1 MSRIAV
7 LADDLVNQIAAGEV
21 VERPASAVK
30 ELVENALDAGA
41 RQVAVEADRGGLA
54 RLLVTDDGCG
64 MEPGDARLALERHA
78 TSKIRSFQDLAAV
91 GTLGFRGEALP
102 SIASVSR
109 LTLTTSPDG
118 SGLGTRVVADRGGEP
133 FAAPSRAPKGTS
145 VLVEDLFG
153 NVPARRKFLKSV
165 EAETRAIVRT
175 VTTQALARPEVAFR
189 LDADGRPLVDLP
201 ATDGAVSRFSELLFR
216 SGLRQVTP
224 LDHDGWGMR
233 LTGAVSRP
241 ETTFASRTHQW
252 LFVNGRA
259 VKDPSVSHAATLA
272 SREALRDDRHP
283 AFVLFLTVDPTLCD
297 VNVHPQKL
305 EVRFREPAAIHSLV
319 HRALLA
325 ALGGAKTAVPIP
337 GGSFASPAAERS
349 SPGGPGPGYG
359 TLPSGAAGALAEAI
373 GIYGASQDVQA
384 PLLAGVPRASAGAY
398 ADGTRAA
405 SPLGGLRLLGQYR
418 ESFLVAESA
427 EGLVLVDQHVAHER
441 VRYERIRAR
450 LATRDL
456 PSQQLLMP
464 VTFEASPEEAV
475 CLRGADDLLA
485 AAGFVVSEL
494 SGRSFL
500 VSSAPLDCASSAV
513 VPSLRDFL
521 ARLLE
526 LPETSTGASA
536 DVRRDAL
543 AASLACRGA
552 ITINTRL
559 VAEEAVRL
567 LLDLSACA
575 DPYTCPHGRPILL
588 SLAHGELVKRFG
600 RSS

>member
-1 MSRIAV
+1 VSRIAV

-41 RQVAVEADRGGLA
+41 RQVAVEADRGGLG

-118 SGLGTRVVADRGGEP
+118 SGLGTRVVADRGAEP
-133 FAAPSRAPKGTS
+133 FAAPSRAPRGTS

-175 VTTQALARPEVAFR
+175 VTTQALARPDVAFR

-201 ATDGAVSRFSELLFR
+201 ATDGAVSRFTELLFR

-325 ALGGAKTAVPIP
+325 ALGGAKTAVPLT
-337 GGSFASPAAERS
+337 GGSLTAAGPAW
-349 SPGGPGPGYG
+349 GYG
-359 TLPSGAAGALAEAI
+359 ERATGAAGPAGAAGALAEAI
-373 GIYGASQDVQA
+373 GIYGEAQA
-384 PLLAGVPRASAGAY
+384 MPGPLLGGVEPGPSSSAY
-398 ADGTRAA
+398 AEETRAA
-405 SPLGGLRLLGQYR
+405 SPLGPLRLLGQYR

-441 VRYERIRAR
+441 VRYERIRSR
-450 LATRDL
+450 LAARDL

-464 VTFEASPEEAV
+464 VPFDASPEEAAT
-475 CLRGADDLLA
+475 LRGADDLLS

-500 VSSAPLDCASSAV
+500 VSSAPVDCAASAV

-526 LPETSTGASA
+526 LPETSAGGTA
-536 DVRRDAL
+536 DRRRDAL

-567 LLDLSACA
+567 LADLSACA